1 MMHLDRG
8 AWKAVSEK
16 PFQND
21 FENANLVL
29 KVSGSCGT
37 PFGVSAFE
45 KGFKMYLS
53 VLIVVAPEQSGG
65 DH

>member
-1 MMHLDRG
+1 VIGKGH
-8 AWKAVSEK
+8 KKK
-16 PFQND
+16 PLQNI

-53 VLIVVAPEQSGG
+53 VLIVVAPE
-65 DH
+65 